1 MLKSKKIIKVVDISA
16 DDVVIQ
22 PINTIAEEVDIEK
35 PTIESEEVD
44 IEKQT
49 VDAHV
54 VDTQEAPIEIELKKI
69 VKTSDLTE
77 CPKCHKMIM
86 NKTLKYSH
94 FKTCCIVKNTKIIS
108 PPDVVIQ
115 DNVPIIKPLNDITAN
130 PTTIKKPI
138 TAIRA
143 KSTVIKPVKSVIT
156 NKPPIIVDNPQPII
170 TLEEMR
176 RQYYDNAKQQRIQR
190 IQNIFSNAI

>member
-1 MLKSKKIIKVVDISA
+1 MQQVEPIVNIE
-16 DDVVIQ
+16 Q
-22 PINTIAEEVDIEK
+22 PQVDIEQ
-35 PTIESEEVD
+35 PQVD
-44 IEKQT
+44 IEQ
-49 VDAHV
+49 VD
-54 VDTQEAPIEIELKKI
+54 IEPSQVIESVEKEFKKT

-94 FKTCCIVKNTKIIS
+94 FKACCIVKNTKIIS

-190 IQNIFSNAI
+190 IKNIFSNAI